1 MRKYRAP
8 GGVGELRR
16 ARIRAAALGA
26 GAAVYSLGILGEA
39 VLGWPLDPRT
49 AMLSELAA
57 RDRWHRRLFQC
68 GDVASAGCYLVA
80 AGASRPGDSDPRG
93 LLSAS
98 LAAFG
103 AATIGDALSPLDYPV
118 SFDDPGSPRRG
129 ERPENSGTSASHGR
143 HYVTTTLASAAS
155 VGLMACYWREFGR
168 QPGASARRRLAAPV
182 VLGLLA
188 ASAASLASPKLQP
201 GAVQRLYTLGF
212 SALCVDFA
220 RRDLA
225 RAAAAQDLSCRRPPP
240 GNRRRPV
247 TLTGTGKTS
256 PGSAP

>member
-1 MRKYRAP
+1 MNEIQDP
-8 GGVGELRR
+8 GGGAELRR

-26 GAAVYSLGILGEA
+26 GAAAYSLGILGEA

-57 RDRWHRRLFQC
+57 RDRWHRGLFQWT
-68 GDVASAGCYLVA
+68 DMASAGCYLVA
-80 AGASRPGDSDPRG
+80 ACASRPGDSDPRG

-118 SFDDPGSPRRG
+118 SFDDPGSPRRA
-129 ERPENSGTSASHGR
+129 ERPEDSGTSASHGR
-143 HYVTTTLASAAS
+143 HYATTALASAAS
-155 VGLMACYWREFGR
+155 MGLVASYWREFGR
-168 QPGASARRRLAAPV
+168 QPGASARRRLAAPA

-188 ASAASLASPKLQP
+188 ASAASLVSPKLHP
-201 GAVQRLYTLGF
+201 GTVQRLYTLGF

-225 RAAAAQDLSCRRPPP
+225 RSNPASSGPAHA
-240 GNRRRPV
+240 V
-247 TLTGTGKTS
+247 
-256 PGSAP
+256 APR